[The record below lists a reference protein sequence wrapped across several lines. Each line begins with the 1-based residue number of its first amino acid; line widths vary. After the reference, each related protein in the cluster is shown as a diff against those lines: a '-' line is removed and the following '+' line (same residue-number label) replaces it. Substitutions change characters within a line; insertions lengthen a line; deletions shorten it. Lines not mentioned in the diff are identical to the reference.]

1 MKGVLEYGL
10 KTVVKSSEIY
20 PESRT
25 SLHKNN
31 IKRVMGQFSR
41 ISIKIQTTGPEKA
54 VLIQTYPQISTFQ
67 RFCMYST
74 PPTGM
79 DSYLKFSTHFSE
91 SVCARPQNRSRY
103 IHSILCSHFYKI
115 QKKRIFIFFKKVV
128 PSTVTS
134 RDGHVI
140 FVSEF

>member
-1 MKGVLEYGL
+1 MKEGVLEYCL

-91 SVCARPQNRSRY
+91 QIHTFKFVLPLLQDLEETYFYFFQKSGTEYRY
-103 IHSILCSHFYKI
+103 FHRQLSHLCIRILRCC
-115 QKKRIFIFFKKVV
+115 
-128 PSTVTS
+128 TVS
-134 RDGHVI
+134 L
-140 FVSEF
+140 